1 MIGSESVTMNEE
13 RNDILSLNQDDFS
26 PMIQQYLSM
35 KEQCGNAILFFR
47 CGDFYEMFMEDAV
60 KAAELLDIT
69 LTRKFIG
76 KGQTVPLAG
85 IPYHAAQNYIYR
97 LTRQGCRVAVCEQM
111 ELPQK
116 GKKIVHREL
125 VRTISPG
132 TIIDADVIDGKDNN
146 FLVALHDGG
155 LLGWGIAS
163 ADVTTGEFKSTWECG
178 ADGWKSVLSE
188 LGTLNPSEILL
199 DSASAND
206 PELMKQLRM
215 HADCMVSG
223 VPLVTFTLE
232 NFAAFTVPEIADP
245 DLKITKN
252 EREIALCAAG
262 AILSYLKENQKDTI
276 NYIREVE
283 LYQRNEFLI
292 IDKNTE
298 RNLEL
303 LTSTG
308 EGGKKFSLL
317 GVLDLTVTSMGGRLL
332 KQWILRPLTEVH
344 SIRSRQTM
352 VREFAEKPNL
362 RDEIRQ
368 TLRAVHDIERL
379 LGRVT
384 FGNANARDLQSLL
397 HSLDQIPV
405 LNLLLSQTD
414 PSCIRK
420 ALYKEETSL
429 LDLEITEGEWIDPVP
444 EVRGLL
450 QKSLVD
456 EPPLSV
462 RDGGMIRDGY
472 NEELDDLHGVR
483 KDGRGFI
490 ARLQEQERERTGIPS
505 LKVAYNK
512 VFGYYIEIT
521 NTHKDKTPESYIRKQ
536 TLANAERFITPELKE
551 YEAKVL
557 HAEDRINELEFQI
570 LQDLLDFIR
579 RYSDQLKRS
588 ARLIARLDVFQS
600 LAEAASR
607 YNYTCPEVNADG
619 HILIKESRHPVLER
633 APVVEHFV
641 PNDCYLDQDKE
652 QILLI
657 TGPNMAGKSTYIRQ
671 IALNMLMA
679 QMGSFIPAKEAKIG
693 VIDRLFSRVGAS
705 DDLARGRSTFMVEMY
720 EAAHIMKNATPR
732 SLIIL
737 DEIGRG
743 TSTFDGVSL
752 AWAIVEYL
760 HGVRGKGVKTLFATH
775 YHELASLEE
784 ILTRVVNYHVQV
796 SEEGGHIRFL
806 YRIGKGYTD
815 HSYGIHVAELAGVP
829 KRVTDRAHK
838 ILKRLERGEHLG
850 LQQQIQESEESMQ
863 ISLFSML
870 EEPLRARL
878 ADVDVNTLSPMDAF
892 HLLQELVEEARK
904 K

>member
-1 MIGSESVTMNEE
+1 MYRETEIMNEE
-13 RNDILSLNQDDFS
+13 RNDALSLNQEDFS

-60 KAAELLDIT
+60 KAAELLDIA
-69 LTRKFIG
+69 LTRKFVG

-97 LTRQGCRVAVCEQM
+97 LTRLGYRVAVCEQM
-111 ELPQK
+111 EQPQK

-146 FLVALHDGG
+146 FLVALYDGG
-155 LLGWGIAS
+155 MLGWGIAS
-163 ADVTTGEFKSTWECG
+163 ADVTTGEFKATWESG
-178 ADGWKSVLSE
+178 PDGWKSVLSE

-199 DSASAND
+199 DAVSASD
-206 PELMKQLRM
+206 PELMKQLRS
-215 HADCMVSG
+215 HADCMVSS
-223 VPLVTFTLE
+223 VPLETFTLA
-232 NFAAFTVPEIADP
+232 NFEQFTVSEISDP

-252 EREIALCAAG
+252 ERETALCAAG
-262 AILSYLKENQKDTI
+262 AILSYLKENQKDTLG
-276 NYIREVE
+276 YIRSVD
-283 LYQRNEFLI
+283 LYQRNEYLI
-292 IDKNTE
+292 VDKNTE

-303 LTSTG
+303 LVSTG

-317 GVLDLTVTSMGGRLL
+317 GVLDLTVTSMGGRLI
-332 KQWILRPLTEVH
+332 KQWILRPLMDVNA
-344 SIRSRQTM
+344 ICSRQTM
-352 VREFAEKPNL
+352 VRELVEKPTL
-362 RDEIRQ
+362 RDELRQ
-368 TLRAVHDIERL
+368 SLRAVHDIERL

-384 FGNANARDLQSLL
+384 FGNANARDLQSLM
-397 HSLDQIPV
+397 HSLGQIPS
-405 LNLLLSQTD
+405 LNLLLTQTD
-414 PSCIRK
+414 AVSIRK
-420 ALYKEETSL
+420 ALFCEETTL
-429 LDLEITEGEWIDPVP
+429 MDLEVNEGEWIDPIQ
-444 EVRGLL
+444 EIRELL
-450 QKSLVD
+450 RNALVD
-456 EPPLSV
+456 EPPLNV
-462 RDGGMIRDGY
+462 RDGGMIREGY
-472 NEELDDLHGVR
+472 NSELDEFHGIR

-505 LKVAYNK
+505 LKVAYNR

-521 NTHKDKTPESYIRKQ
+521 NLHKDKTPDYYIRKQ

-551 YEAKVL
+551 FEAKVL
-557 HAEDRINELEFQI
+557 NAEDRINELEFQI
-570 LQDLLDFIR
+570 LQELLDFVR
-579 RYSDQLKRS
+579 RYSERLKRS
-588 ARLIARLDVFQS
+588 ARLLARLDVFQS

-607 YNYTCPEVNADG
+607 YNYVCPEMSDSG
-619 HILIKESRHPVLER
+619 CIRIKEARHPVLER

-641 PNDCYLDQDKE
+641 PNDCYLDQEKE
-652 QILLI
+652 QLLLI

-671 IALNMLMA
+671 VALIMLMA
-679 QMGSFIPAKEAKIG
+679 QMGSFIPAREAQIG
-693 VIDRLFSRVGAS
+693 IIDRLFSRVGAS

-760 HGVRGKGVKTLFATH
+760 HGVRGKGAKTLFATH

-796 SEEGGHIRFL
+796 SEDGGVIRFL
-806 YRIGKGYTD
+806 YRIGRGYTD

-850 LQQQIQESEESMQ
+850 LQQQIQENEESFQ

-878 ADVDVNTLSPMDAF
+878 ADIDMNTLSPMDAF
-892 HLLQELVEEARK
+892 HILQELVTEARK